1 MTGAEAARRE
11 GGKGLAPKEQ
21 GVTRSGGDAVIHR
34 ARLLDFLREPAG
46 HDDLAACRYEE
57 DGALLVK
64 GGGILARGSFDEIRR
79 AHPDLPVEDHRPLLL
94 LPGFIDTH
102 IHYPQMQVIA
112 SWGTELLDWLS
123 RYTFPEECRFADPVH
138 AARIARTFFDET
150 LRHGTTTT
158 VAFCTSH
165 PESAEAFF
173 AEAERRGVRA
183 LGGKV
188 LMDRGAPPPLLDTPE
203 RAFEESRALI
213 ERWHGRGRLGYVVTP
228 RFALTSTP
236 AQLDVA
242 AALMTLRSDLWLQT
256 HLSENHAEIETA
268 RRLFPDATDYFD
280 IYQRHGLTGSRSL
293 FGHCLHLSERE
304 RRAMAETGSVAV
316 FCPTSNLFLGSGL
329 YDNEGLKAAGVRRA
343 IATDVGGGTSFSLLR
358 TLDEGYKVLALR
370 GQRLS
375 PLAAFWWITRGNA
388 EALDLAKRIGTLEP
402 GSEADFVLLDS
413 RATELMALR
422 MERAESL
429 SEELFV
435 LQTLGDERAV
445 AATYVAGER
454 VCFASDTATS

>member
-1 MTGAEAARRE
+1 MDRPPHAAR
-11 GGKGLAPKEQ
+11 GG
-21 GVTRSGGDAVIHR
+21 AVIHR
-34 ARLLDFLREPAG
+34 ARLLDFLREPVDHA
-46 HDDLAACRYEE
+46 DLAACRFEE
-57 DGALLVK
+57 DGALLVEA
-64 GGGILARGSFDEIRR
+64 GRILARGPFDRIRR
-79 AHPDLPVEDHRPLLL
+79 AHPDLPVEDHRPRLL

-112 SWGTELLDWLS
+112 SWGTELLDWLQ
-123 RYTFPEECRFADPVH
+123 RYTFPEECRFADPAH
-138 AARIARTFFDET
+138 AARIAAAFFDET

-165 PESAEAFF
+165 PESVEAFF

-188 LMDRGAPPPLLDTPE
+188 LMDRGAPAALLDSPE
-203 RAFEESRALI
+203 RAWEESRALI

-236 AQLDVA
+236 EELDVA
-242 AALMTLRSDLWLQT
+242 AELMKLRDDLWLQT
-256 HLSENHAEIETA
+256 HLAENHAEIATARKLFPETA
-268 RRLFPDATDYFD
+268 DYFA
-280 IYQRHGLTGSRSL
+280 IYERHGLAGPRAL

-329 YDNEGLKAAGVRRA
+329 YDNERLKAAGVRRA
-343 IATDVGGGTSFSLLR
+343 IATDVGGGTSFSLLA

-388 EALDLAKRIGTLEP
+388 EALGLSGQIGTLEP
-402 GSEADFVLLDS
+402 GSEADFVLLDA

-422 MERAESL
+422 MERVESL
-429 SEELFV
+429 AEELFV
-435 LQTLGDERAV
+435 LQTLGDERCIT
-445 AATYVAGER
+445 ATFVGGER
-454 VCFASDTATS
+454 VRPAPGRAADR